1 MNEIRNPHGGYIGD
15 NNLFPFR
22 TEKLNSSEP
31 MVLQFNVGELVT
43 AKWCLQSACVDDKR
57 YRHTIKQ
64 LKTEE
69 LCVKTLI

>member
-1 MNEIRNPHGGYIGD
+1 
-15 NNLFPFR
+15 
-22 TEKLNSSEP
+22 
-31 MVLQFNVGELVT
+31 
-43 AKWCLQSACVDDKR
+43 VDDKR